1 MGRMKKILQ
10 DCKKTYAGCSAL
22 VKPVKFEL
30 CHDHTMLKGGKE
42 RDIKESFQTEDIS
55 GITNLLCE
63 GYITDSFD
71 LRYILDIIKHY
82 SGTPFTMTFND
93 GMLMCRSLDMNREY
107 TKHIM
112 LASLIDP

>member
-1 MGRMKKILQ
+1 
-10 DCKKTYAGCSAL
+10 
-22 VKPVKFEL
+22 
-30 CHDHTMLKGGKE
+30 MLKGGKE
-42 RDIKESFQTEDIS
+42 RDIKESFPTEDIS